1 MAILCGTDFS
11 AESQQAVNVAC
22 GLAVRGGMP
31 LHLVH
36 ALELGRE
43 PKNDGPSDRREGW
56 AADELEKLAARA
68 RKLGATVEVR
78 LKHGSADAVVLESAA
93 ELSPELVVIAAG
105 GQALG
110 VARGL
115 GDHADRI
122 VRSCRRPVLMVRDA
136 KPFADWVAGV
146 RPLKILLGADF
157 SKTSE
162 AMAGFLPCLRK
173 FGPIEILAHHVYY
186 PPQDLLRVGLS
197 GVGTLDARAEL
208 SGTLRRDLAKHFA
221 RLLELG
227 PLAVGAEPHL
237 GSVGARLADAANE
250 IGVDLLAVGSR
261 DWGSLARRW
270 EGSVTRT
277 ALASARISALCV
289 HAPSKITQRSVPRP
303 KCVLVATD
311 FSPAANEAVT
321 FAYSLLDPGGAVH
334 LVHVLS
340 GDLSSSSPEPV
351 DAESLGSRLAELVPT
366 DASELHK
373 HTHTHVIVSEHT
385 AEAICRAADELCADA
400 VCLGTRGPTSP
411 AGAPLGAVA
420 AAVLA
425 ATKRPVLLVKER
437 QE

>member
-22 GLAVRGGMP
+22 ALSVRGGMP

-36 ALELGRE
+36 ALESGQGSSS
-43 PKNDGPSDRREGW
+43 DVPSDRLDGW

-68 RKLGATVEVR
+68 RKLGARVEVR
-78 LKHGSADAVVLESAA
+78 TKRGSADAVVLETAA
-93 ELSPELVVIAAG
+93 ELSPELVVIGAG
-105 GQALG
+105 GHGLG

-122 VRSCRRPVLMVRDA
+122 VRNSRWPVLMVRDA

-157 SKTSE
+157 SMTSE
-162 AMAGFLPCLRK
+162 AIAGFLPCLRK

-208 SGTLRRDLAKHFA
+208 SGTLRRDLAAHFA
-221 RLLELG
+221 RLPELG
-227 PLAVGAEPHL
+227 PIAVGAEPHL
-237 GSVGARLADAANE
+237 GSVGARLAGAANE

-261 DWGSLARRW
+261 DWGSLARLW

-277 ALASARISALCV
+277 ALQSARVSALCV
-289 HAPSKITQRSVPRP
+289 HAPRKLTQRSVPRP

-321 FAYSLLDPGGAVH
+321 FAYSLLNPGGAVH
-334 LVHVLS
+334 LVHVLN
-340 GDLSSSSPEPV
+340 GGLSSSSPGSADAESIGSRLTELVPV
-351 DAESLGSRLAELVPT
+351 DAG
-366 DASELHK
+366 ELHK
-373 HTHTHVIVSEHT
+373 HTHTHVIVSDHT

-400 VCLGTRGPTSP
+400 VCLGTRGPASP
-411 AGAPLGAVA
+411 AEAPLGSVA

-437 QE
+437 RE